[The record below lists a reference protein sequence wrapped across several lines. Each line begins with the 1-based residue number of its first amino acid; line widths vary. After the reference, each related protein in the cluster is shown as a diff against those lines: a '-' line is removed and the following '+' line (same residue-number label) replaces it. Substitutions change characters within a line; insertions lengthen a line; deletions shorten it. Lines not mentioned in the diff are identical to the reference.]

1 MDEGEI
7 TMKIE
12 NAVALVTGAN
22 RGIGAALVHA
32 LLERGA
38 AKVYAAAR
46 HEADLAVLRAKGDR
60 RIVPVHLDVTNA
72 AHVARVG
79 GQARDVSILFNNAGV
94 LNVGSVLDAPSTA
107 FNQNFDVNFYGVLNT
122 TRAFAATLTTHR
134 GAVVNILTLVAL
146 ASMPGLGVYNASK
159 AEAWSLTQ
167 SFRADF
173 AKRHVKVFAV
183 FPGAVDT
190 DMLKGVEMPKAA
202 PADVASAVLQ
212 GIVADQED
220 IFPDPM
226 SQQLYAH
233 WAADHKAIERQFATM

>member
-1 MDEGEI
+1 
-7 TMKIE
+7 MKIE

-72 AHVARVG
+72 AHVARVAD
-79 GQARDVSILFNNAGV
+79 QARDVSILFNNAGV
-94 LNVGSVLDAPSTA
+94 LNSGSVLDAPPTA

-122 TRAFAATLTTHR
+122 TRAFAPTLTTHR

-159 AEAWSLTQ
+159 AAAWSLTQ

-173 AKRHVKVFAV
+173 AKRHVKVFGV

-190 DMLKGVEMPKAA
+190 DMLKGVAMPKAA
-202 PADVASAVLQ
+202 PADVASAVLH

-233 WAADHKAIERQFATM
+233 WAADHKAVERQFATM